1 MNHQAIPIFVISL
14 ERAPERRHAI
24 TSHLDS
30 LGLEYEVVNAVDG
43 KKLSEE
49 EIAEVVCE
57 GLSYDCGV
65 VGCYLSHI
73 MVYKIIVEK
82 NIATALILEDDAILN
97 PAMVEMLRGGLSYV
111 EFDYCLLDC
120 DNMSERSAVFFDP
133 DSKKMLAPGFPIY
146 ETNIGPS
153 LLHAYLMTNTGAR
166 KRLECAFP
174 IIKPV
179 DIYSHLPVDLRILV
193 CVDPKG
199 ASVSELSR
207 HSFTSNRNDTSPLR
221 FRRFRRSKVYF
232 SFRGWL
238 KFKPIKDYFIR
249 RELLRTGMLT
259 RNKHWRPMPEGR
271 LIQ

>member
-24 TSHLDS
+24 TSHLKS

-43 KKLSEE
+43 KKLSEKQ
-49 EIAEVVCE
+49 ISEVVRE

-73 MVYKIIVEK
+73 MVYKIIVER
-82 NIATALILEDDAILN
+82 NISTALILEDDAMLN
-97 PAMVEMLRGGLSYV
+97 SNIVQMLRSGLSYV

-120 DNMSERSAVFFDP
+120 DNKSEKSAVFFDP
-133 DSKKMLAPGFPIY
+133 DSEKMLTPGFPVY

-174 IIKPV
+174 IVKPV
-179 DIYSHLPVDLRILV
+179 DIYFHLPVDLRILV

-207 HSFTSNRNDTSPLR
+207 QSFTSSRNDTSPLR
-221 FRRFRRSKVYF
+221 FRRFRRSQLYF
-232 SFRGWL
+232 ILREWAKL
-238 KFKPIKDYFIR
+238 KPIRDYLSR
-249 RELLRTGMLT
+249 KKLLKSGKLS
-259 RNKHWRPMPEGR
+259 RNKRWRPMPEGR
-271 LIQ
+271 IIR